1 MSEPEQHAQRTEE
14 QDGGETA
21 CALHRVC
28 DACGALEDGPP
39 LAVCCR
45 CGATRAD

>member
-1 MSEPEQHAQRTEE
+1 MSDPEQPVQPTEE

-39 LAVCCR
+39 LPVCSR
-45 CGATRAD
+45 CGTARAG

>member
-1 MSEPEQHAQRTEE
+1 MSEPEQRAERSDE
-14 QDGGETA
+14 QDSGETA

-39 LAVCCR
+39 LPACGR
-45 CGATRAD
+45 CGAVRDR